1 MNLIDPVEW
10 LHIVMSVLCR
20 KPYDLESD
28 YLPYLLLYKRTY
40 QGCHSNIGLQPTA
53 SSIST
58 YVLPTEISIST
69 YVLPTPHQN
78 KLKTP

>member
-10 LHIVMSVLCR
+10 LHIVMSVLCP

-40 QGCHSNIGLQPTA
+40 LEKNLRRKFMNRLLYLQNLLA
-53 SSIST
+53 F
-58 YVLPTEISIST
+58 
-69 YVLPTPHQN
+69 
-78 KLKTP
+78 